1 MKTGNLLLI
10 GFGVAFIVMLLVK
23 QF

>member
-10 GFGVAFIVMLLVK
+10 GFGVVFIIMLLAK

>member
-10 GFGVAFIVMLLVK
+10 GFGVVFIIMLLVK